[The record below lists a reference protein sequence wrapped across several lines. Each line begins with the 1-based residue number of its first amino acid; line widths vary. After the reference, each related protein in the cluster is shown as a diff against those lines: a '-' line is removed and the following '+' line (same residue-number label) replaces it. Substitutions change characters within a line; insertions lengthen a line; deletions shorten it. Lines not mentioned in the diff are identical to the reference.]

1 MAKSLHQGSKS
12 IVPYLHIFV
21 EEPSAKIVL
30 DVILPKI
37 IVENAFFQVH
47 SHQGKQDLEH
57 AIKTT
62 IPSIS
67 KIPGARIL
75 VMRDQDN
82 EDCKKVKKH
91 LLKIIKNK
99 SVSPTLVRIVCREL
113 EAWFLGDLKAVS
125 QAYPRVKPQQYITKS
140 DFRNVD
146 LIQNANEFLLAII
159 PEYKNRDS
167 LPKLEVAESVAPYLD
182 LANNSSSSFTH
193 FISGVNKL
201 ISAKQK

>member
-12 IVPYLHIFV
+12 VVPYLHIFV

-37 IVENAFFQVH
+37 LPENVYFQVH

-62 IPSIS
+62 VPSIS
-67 KIPGARIL
+67 RIPGARIL
-75 VMRDQDN
+75 IVRDQDN
-82 EDCKKVKKH
+82 DDCKKVKQRIKT
-91 LLKIIKNK
+91 IIRGR
-99 SVSPTLVRIVCREL
+99 SFAPTLVRIVCREL

-125 QAYPRVKPQQYITKS
+125 EAYPRFKPGQHAGKV

-146 LIQNANEFLLAII
+146 LIQNTHEYLLAII
-159 PEYKNRDS
+159 PEYKDREN
-167 LPKLEVAESVAPYLD
+167 LPKLEVAESIAPLLD
-182 LANNSSSSFTH
+182 LENNTSESFNQ
-193 FISGVNKL
+193 FISGVEKL
-201 ISAKQK
+201 IAA